1 MKIRSAL
8 AAAVSLPLFA
18 AACGSSNS
26 GPQPMMCYGANPTA
40 TATSNYK
47 FSSSFTLTPVTVKSM
62 SNLTFNWGALSQ
74 DFLKHPL
81 SATADVNTVS
91 FLMFTLDL
99 ATLQKKL
106 NDDTLDMPD
115 VYIVPPPSVNP
126 TGGVTTAMLYDF
138 TLNGTSQ
145 TPAVWNTYLD
155 PHLVNGPYS
164 FMVAAAKGTTI
175 GSGFR
180 MLQTFTLDDG
190 SSNTTVDI
198 KNDSTKLSYS
208 ADLHSLTI
216 TGVPAATPNLTLDFT
231 DLVTPTCLAMSGDCP
246 TGTTAGTCAA
256 TNMPACLQQKK
267 NALGG
272 DFKNGYITSAIVGH
286 YSETPAQLEAKFLD
300 LDLIATNY
308 YSGDIMSG
316 SVLDFTKLTETTSGA
331 AFPGIDDTGTW
342 LVGLICGNCRN
353 PAPWY
358 LTILKPCTATP

>member
-8 AAAVSLPLFA
+8 AAAAVFLSLLA
-18 AACGSSNS
+18 TACSSSS
-26 GPQPMMCYGANPTA
+26 GPQQTMCYGANA
-40 TATSNYK
+40 VASAANNYR

-62 SNLTFNWGALSQ
+62 SNLTFNWGTLSQ

-81 SATADVNTVS
+81 SATDDVNTVS
-91 FLMFTLDL
+91 VLMFLLDL

-126 TGGVTTAMLYDF
+126 TGGVTSAMLYDF
-138 TLNGTSQ
+138 TLNGTPQ
-145 TPAVWNTYLD
+145 PPATWNSYFD
-155 PHLVNGPYS
+155 PHLMGGPYS
-164 FMVAAAKGTTI
+164 YMVAAAKGTTI

-180 MLQTFTLDDG
+180 MLQTFQLDDG
-190 SSNTTVDI
+190 SSNMTVDI
-198 KNDSTKLSYS
+198 KNDSTKLSYT
-208 ADLHSLTI
+208 ANLHDLTI
-216 TGVPAATPNLTLDFT
+216 TGVPAGTPNLTLDFT
-231 DLVTPTCLAMSGDCP
+231 DMVTPNCLDMSGGTCP
-246 TGTTAGTCAA
+246 TGTSAGTCAA
-256 TNMPACLQQKK
+256 TNQPACLQNKK

-272 DFKNGYITSAIVGH
+272 DFKNAYITSAIVGH

-308 YSGDIMSG
+308 YSAEIMSG
-316 SVLDFTKLTETTSGA
+316 STLNFTTLTETKTGA

-358 LTILKPCTATP
+358 LTIVKPCTP